1 MPRTRSPKRWT
12 LLSWVALFLLAA
24 APGTAQVALGRPG
37 QQPPAPA
44 APAASAEEEVRA
56 VNERR
61 FAAMVKEDFAEL
73 DRLLADDLTYIHSSG
88 IVETKKE
95 SMASIATKVLR
106 YVSIQPS
113 DVRVRVYGDT
123 AVMTGRVAM
132 YVFSRGKELNLQ
144 NLFTAV
150 YVRQGGEWRLT
161 VWQSTSAAM

>member
-1 MPRTRSPKRWT
+1 MPRTRSPKRWP
-12 LLSWVALFLLAA
+12 LLSWVCLFLLTA
-24 APGTAQVALGRPG
+24 APGPAQVTLGRPG

-44 APAASAEEEVRA
+44 VPAANVEEEVRA
-56 VNERR
+56 INERR

-95 SMASIATKVLR
+95 SIASIATKVLR
-106 YVSIQPS
+106 YVSIQSS

-123 AVMTGRVAM
+123 AVTTGRVAM
-132 YVFSRGKELNLQ
+132 SVLARGKELNLQ

-150 YVRQGGEWRLT
+150 YVRQAGEWRLT
-161 VWQSTSAAM
+161 VWQSTPAAK

>member
-1 MPRTRSPKRWT
+1 M
-12 LLSWVALFLLAA
+12 
-24 APGTAQVALGRPG
+24 ALGRPG

-44 APAASAEEEVRA
+44 VPPASVEEEVRA

-88 IVETKKE
+88 VVETKKQ
-95 SMASIATKVLR
+95 SIASISAKVLR
-106 YVSIQPS
+106 YVSIQSS

-123 AVMTGRVAM
+123 AVLTGRAAMSVVAQG
-132 YVFSRGKELNLQ
+132 RDLNLQ

-150 YVRQGGEWRLT
+150 YVRQGGEWKLT
-161 VWQSTSAAM
+161 VWQSTPAAK

>member
-1 MPRTRSPKRWT
+1 MHRTRSPKYRT
-12 LLSWVALFLLAA
+12 FAAICLFLLAA
-24 APGTAQVALGRPG
+24 APGPAQVALGRPG

-44 APAASAEEEVRA
+44 VPAASAEEEVRA

-88 IVETKKE
+88 VVETKKQ
-95 SMASIATKVLR
+95 SIASISSKVLR

-123 AVMTGRVAM
+123 AVATGRVAM
-132 YVFSRGKELNLQ
+132 SVNARGRELELL

-161 VWQSTSAAM
+161 AWQSTPAAK